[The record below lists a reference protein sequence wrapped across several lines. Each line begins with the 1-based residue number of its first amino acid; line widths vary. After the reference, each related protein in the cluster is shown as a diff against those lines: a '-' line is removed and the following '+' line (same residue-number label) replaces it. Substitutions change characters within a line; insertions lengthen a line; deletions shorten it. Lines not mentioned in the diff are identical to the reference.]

1 MLVYG
6 MRHIVLDTETT
17 GFNAEGDDRIVEVGA
32 LELVNYVP
40 TGKTF
45 HHYVN
50 PQRKIPE
57 NVTAIHG
64 ITDEM
69 VRDKPIWA
77 EIGGDFL
84 EFIGDAKL
92 VIHNAEFDMR
102 FLNAEMGRMG
112 FQPMPM
118 SRAIDTLMLAR
129 GLFPGAPNSLDA
141 LCKRYNVDN
150 SGRTYHG
157 ALLDSQL
164 LAEVFLELAG
174 GRQPEL
180 IGGGKINAL
189 SLSENDEPE
198 IETILWPARTFA
210 ADKDEEIAHRKMVEG
225 IKEALW
231 TK

>member
-1 MLVYG
+1 

-17 GFNAEGDDRIVEVGA
+17 GFNAEGDDRIVEIGA

-50 PQRKIPE
+50 PQRPIPE

-64 ITDEM
+64 ITDAK
-69 VRDKPIWA
+69 VKNAPVWA
-77 EIGGDFL
+77 EIGGALLD
-84 EFIGDAKL
+84 FIGDDKM

-102 FLNAEMGRMG
+102 FLNAEFKRMG
-112 FQPMPM
+112 FPPMPM
-118 SRAIDTLMLAR
+118 TRAIDTLMLAR

-150 SGRTYHG
+150 SGRAYHG

-180 IGGGKINAL
+180 LAGGKVTAM
-189 SLSENDEPE
+189 SLQQSDEAENVG
-198 IETILWPARTFA
+198 TLWPARNFPVN
-210 ADKDEEIAHRKMVEG
+210 KDEEIAHQKMLEG
-225 IKEALW
+225 VKDALW
-231 TK
+231 NK